1 MLSLPV
7 CPFACLGVRFRSL
20 RLPFFGV
27 FLPSRLRG
35 LCLSSAPSALSVG
48 RGRSVVRSFALSP
61 AVVSRRS
68 GAVLLWWW
76 SPAVVRCRRSRFVAW
91 RVRRRCSRGF
101 LVVRRR
107 VRRLREES
115 TKKQSYNKNA
125 NSCSVFAK
133 AKNGTENTKK
143 RDTFRN
149 RPTCRA
155 QHFNSLST
163 AILQEVKTERK
174 YHQQKKH
181 QY

>member
-35 LCLSSAPSALSVG
+35 LCLCSDPSALSVG
-48 RGRSVVRSFALSP
+48 RGCSVRSCALSP

-76 SPAVVRCRRSRFVAW
+76 SPAVLRCRRSRFVAW

-107 VRRLREES
+107 VRRLREEA
-115 TKKQSYNKNA
+115 TKTQ
-125 NSCSVFAK
+125 
-133 AKNGTENTKK
+133 KK

-174 YHQQKKH
+174 YHQQKNVSIDIVVDSC
-181 QY
+181 